1 MRPAKHARRRP
12 ELDQRARHPTTQM
25 AWRAVSVFHLV
36 VRVCETAHAWRC
48 QLRSSTRRELK
59 GVTPSPSR
67 AKLFAGLRSR
77 NCGSGFTLVEVLV
90 ALAILAVSLGAI
102 VPMYSDIAQRSTR
115 SEAERVSLALAESKL
130 AEAGTT
136 IPIREG
142 TANGADGKYRWALAV
157 RQVVDI
163 LRENPYG
170 LAAYDVAV
178 TVAWT
183 EGSSE
188 RSVSLRT
195 LRLGQRP

>member
-1 MRPAKHARRRP
+1 M
-12 ELDQRARHPTTQM
+12 
-25 AWRAVSVFHLV
+25 
-36 VRVCETAHAWRC
+36 
-48 QLRSSTRRELK
+48 RRELK
-59 GVTPSPSR
+59 TPNPLPSR
-67 AKLFAGLRSR
+67 AKLFADQRSR
-77 NCGSGFTLVEVLV
+77 NWRSGFTLVEVLV
-90 ALAILAVSLGAI
+90 ALAILSVSLGAI
-102 VPMYSDIAQRSTR
+102 VPLFSDIAHRSTR

-142 TANGADGKYRWALAV
+142 TAGGADGKFRWALAI
-157 RQVVDI
+157 RQNVDI

-178 TVAWT
+178 TVAWL
-183 EGSSE
+183 EGSNE

>member
-25 AWRAVSVFHLV
+25 AWRAAPVFHLA
-36 VRVCETAHAWRC
+36 VRMRETARARRC
-48 QLRSSTRRELK
+48 RPRSSMRREFKRCNL
-59 GVTPSPSR
+59 SPSR
-67 AKLFAGLRSR
+67 ANLFAGQRSR
-77 NCGSGFTLVEVLV
+77 DCGSGFTLVEVLV

-102 VPMYSDIAQRSTR
+102 VPMFSDIAQRSTR
-115 SEAERVSLALAESKL
+115 SEAEHVSLALAESKL

-142 TANGADGKYRWALAV
+142 TANGADGKYRWALAI
-157 RQVVDI
+157 RQVGDV

-170 LAAYDVAV
+170 MAAYDVAV

-183 EGSSE
+183 EGGSE